1 MIFRLFSG
9 ALIVYMSYQFL
20 QDEKNVKDVEDLY
33 NTGLDDLFNYGL
45 EFVAGGNALGDSSV
59 KKNETEGEGGE
70 EKKK

>member
-1 MIFRLFSG
+1 
-9 ALIVYMSYQFL
+9 
-20 QDEKNVKDVEDLY
+20 LY
-33 NTGLDDLFNYGL
+33 DSGLDDVFNYGL